1 MLFKTWTHEVA
12 MVVEDTL
19 HHSVS
24 VSSHAQKAVG
34 MEMYSSLE
42 LWQKQVITEQTVN
55 SGQLQ

>member
-1 MLFKTWTHEVA
+1 MLFKKWTHEVA

-24 VSSHAQKAVG
+24 VNSHAQKAVD
-34 MEMYSSLE
+34 MEMCSSLE